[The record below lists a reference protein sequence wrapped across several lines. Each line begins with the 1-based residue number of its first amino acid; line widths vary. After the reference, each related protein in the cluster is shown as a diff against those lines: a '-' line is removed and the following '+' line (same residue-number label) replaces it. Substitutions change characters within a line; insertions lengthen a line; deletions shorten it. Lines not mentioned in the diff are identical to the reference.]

1 MKTKKDNH
9 DLYLKFDLSLLAD
22 VFEKSLSNGLF
33 LRHYLSVSSLS
44 WDTVVKMTKIGTE
57 LISDPDT

>member
-33 LRHYLSVSSLS
+33 FV
-44 WDTVVKMTKIGTE
+44 I
-57 LISDPDT
+57 I